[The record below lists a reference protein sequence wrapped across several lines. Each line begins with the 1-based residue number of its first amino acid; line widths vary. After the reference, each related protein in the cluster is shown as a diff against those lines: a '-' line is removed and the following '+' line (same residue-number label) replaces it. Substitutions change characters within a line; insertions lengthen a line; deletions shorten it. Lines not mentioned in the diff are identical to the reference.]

1 MDANIQ
7 PGMRQGQDVTQRI
20 GYLDALR
27 GFIMFVIVEF
37 HVTFFC
43 FHASNR
49 VCSFTWYLMQ
59 ITVPMFFFISGFLAY
74 RRDVKWD
81 LGHLGRFFKK
91 KIPFLLVGATLF
103 FLLYVYVFD
112 RGLSN
117 AVFTAGKCGY
127 WFTYVLLIFFILYAV
142 VRFLVREPWA
152 DIVLVLLG
160 LALLVTAWPGYKDY
174 VPLSGKV
181 LTFLS
186 VDFWHLFIYFVFGTL
201 VKKHFALVE
210 RLLDGKWLVTLCL
223 LIYFLGNIFQNYIPV
238 SYKILS
244 VFFAL
249 SGIVILFSF
258 FHNKQALFSG
268 QTKLGLALQLVGRR
282 TLDIYLIHFF
292 LIPYNLS
299 LVSFFTDHPMPLVE
313 LIVSS
318 FLAIVI
324 IGVSLLVSNVI
335 RLSPFLGHWLFGAKN
350 A

>member
-7 PGMRQGQDVTQRI
+7 PGMRQGQDGAQRI

-74 RRDVKWD
+74 KRDVKWD

-160 LALLVTAWPGYKDY
+160 LAFLVTAWPGYKDY

-186 VDFWHLFIYFVFGTL
+186 VDFWHLFIYFVLGTL

-268 QTKLGLALQLVGRR
+268 QTKLGSALQLVGRR

-350 A
+350 V